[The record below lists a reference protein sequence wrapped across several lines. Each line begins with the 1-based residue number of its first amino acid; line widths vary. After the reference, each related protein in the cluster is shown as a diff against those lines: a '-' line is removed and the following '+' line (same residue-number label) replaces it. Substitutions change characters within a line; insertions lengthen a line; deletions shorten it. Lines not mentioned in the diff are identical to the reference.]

1 VGHGPVLFEER
12 PFLEDAAPLDVRFA
26 DEFLQ
31 VVVGAEDVLAVAG
44 QDDER
49 LTISYD
55 AGPGADPYIAGTLL
69 AIRRVGSVT
78 GLVRGLDRLL

>member
-1 VGHGPVLFEER
+1 MRLPGYTIG
-12 PFLEDAAPLDVRFA
+12 LEVRF
-26 DEFLQ
+26 
-31 VVVGAEDVLAVAG
+31 G

-55 AGPGADPYIAGTLL
+55 AGPGAGPYIAGTLL

-78 GLVRGLDRLL
+78 GLVAVSTASSDGR